1 MDSIAISNFFVDF
14 QPLGPCSR
22 PRSNSLSTLPN
33 SDPRLRILVA
43 DAVAMSCRL
52 LADALQRSR
61 RFEAD
66 AAVTPEEVLQS
77 VARRSYGVILIS
89 TNFGAD
95 VNDGFRIVRDIQDL
109 QPDTAVVVLLDSPER
124 NHVVE
129 AFRSGAKG
137 VFCRADSFQL
147 LCKCIQCVR
156 EGQVWANS
164 VELQFVLEALLEPE
178 PMETRTLANS
188 RPLSKREEEI
198 ARLVAEGLSNRQIS
212 QRLALSEH
220 TIKNYLF
227 RIFEKLGV
235 ATRVELALY
244 AVRRG
249 LRPIHPPARNSGLSS
264 PMA

>member
-1 MDSIAISNFFVDF
+1 
-14 QPLGPCSR
+14 
-22 PRSNSLSTLPN
+22 LSSLPN
-33 SDPRLRILVA
+33 PDPRIRVLVA

-66 AAVTPEEVLQS
+66 AAVTSNQVLEFLS
-77 VARRSYGVILIS
+77 HKSYGVLLIGTS
-89 TNFGAD
+89 FGHDA
-95 VNDGFRIVRDIQDL
+95 NEGFRFLREVQEIQ
-109 QPDTAVVVLLDSPER
+109 PGIATVVLLDSTDR
-124 NHVVE
+124 AQVVE
-129 AFRSGAKG
+129 AFRSGAQG
-137 VFCRADSFQL
+137 IFCRADSFQS

-156 EGQVWANS
+156 DGQVWANS
-164 VELQFVLEALLEPE
+164 AELQFVLDALVDPE
-178 PMETRTLANS
+178 PKESQSLANS

-212 QRLALSEH
+212 QRLGLSEH

-249 LRPIHPPARNSGLSS
+249 LRPAMKNAPPA
-264 PMA
+264 PIA

>member
-1 MDSIAISNFFVDF
+1 
-14 QPLGPCSR
+14 
-22 PRSNSLSTLPN
+22 
-33 SDPRLRILVA
+33 VA

-52 LADALQRSR
+52 LADALQRNR
-61 RFEAD
+61 HFEAD
-66 AAVTPEEVLQS
+66 AAVTMEEVLQAVS
-77 VARRSYGVILIS
+77 RKSYEALLIG

-95 VNDGFRIVRDIQDL
+95 SNDGFRIVREIQEI
-109 QPDTAVVVLLDSPER
+109 QPKLSIVVLLDSPER
-124 NHVVE
+124 NQVVE

-137 VFCRADSFQL
+137 VFCRADSFES
-147 LCKCIQCVR
+147 LCKCVQCVYQ
-156 EGQVWANS
+156 GQVWANS
-164 VELQFVLEALLEPE
+164 LELQFVLDALVEPE
-178 PMETRTLANS
+178 PMESRGLLNS

-212 QRLALSEH
+212 QRLGLSEH

-249 LRPIHPPARNSGLSS
+249 LRVTTPSSGQPSS
-264 PMA
+264 ALPNV